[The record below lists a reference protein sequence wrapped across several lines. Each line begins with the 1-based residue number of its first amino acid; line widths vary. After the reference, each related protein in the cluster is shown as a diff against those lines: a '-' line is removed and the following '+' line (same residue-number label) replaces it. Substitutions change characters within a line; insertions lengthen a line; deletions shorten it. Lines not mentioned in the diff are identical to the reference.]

1 MGPVVALDSVA
12 VIVFIGLLL
21 SRRFDDAPPGR
32 FLHWRGNHTLSTL
45 SYSLYA
51 AHTPVVIF
59 LFAVARRLLGPAPSV
74 LALMGAT
81 IAVLVAT
88 RSRPVLAPER
98 SVYGRDARVRAAG
111 ARAGPNRRGGRV
123 CPLKGDPRPDF
134 PARSFYFPS

>member
-74 LALMGAT
+74 LALMGE
-81 IAVLVAT
+81 
-88 RSRPVLAPER
+88 LADIGLRIGASMRGPDVR
-98 SVYGRDARVRAAG
+98 TGRACHRGSPWSSGVG
-111 ARAGPNRRGGRV
+111 ARALVKPPACRCGGSTASLV
-123 CPLKGDPRPDF
+123 
-134 PARSFYFPS
+134 